1 MNGSAENNQS
11 LGTNAVPNQDMSN
24 GQQAFPTPEKPN
36 ERPEEIRNAG
46 VLALVTRKRDS
57 RRPGISVEK
66 KGKRPKERERH
77 REAFALYFALGPERT
92 LGAVAREIGVKESL
106 VQNWS
111 SGFGWKERILE
122 LESRSQE
129 ETFKEK
135 AIAILNLI
143 LDSLAKRDQNGR
155 LVLVS
160 SERAAVEKLK
170 LAVDSFKRIRE
181 DTREDEDHQKSMEP
195 GGQVGSRGPRGVMVN
210 VIIKK

>member
-1 MNGSAENNQS
+1 MNRSAENDQS
-11 LGTNAVPNQDMSN
+11 LGTNAVPNQARN
-24 GQQAFPTPEKPN
+24 IGREVFPTPEKTN
-36 ERPEEIRNAG
+36 EQPEEIRNAG
-46 VLALVTRKRDS
+46 MLTLVPHKKDGKR
-57 RRPGISVEK
+57 PEMSVEK
-66 KGKRPKERERH
+66 KGKRLTERERH

-92 LGAVAREIGVKESL
+92 LGAVSRQMGIKESL

-129 ETFKEK
+129 EIFKEK

-143 LDSLAKRDQNGR
+143 LDSLAKRDQTGR
-155 LVLVS
+155 LALVS

-170 LAVDSFKRIRE
+170 HAVDSFKRLRE

-195 GGQVGSRGPRGVMVN
+195 GGQVGSRSPRGVMVN